1 MRELHCIA
9 CRAVF
14 DLGGAQPRSPWTN
27 ATRSLQTLGKLVP
40 QSLPPVRPYETL
52 VARTKDPADAPVR
65 VYDFG
70 RNFAGVVLLNVTGK
84 EGAKVVLR
92 YGELL
97 WPNGTVNVM
106 TSVAGQLKYKS
117 AVQCPLCPALV
128 DQQDVYIC
136 RGDSPAETWVQR
148 FVWHGFRYAE
158 VTVDA
163 GVAINSLSGI
173 ALASDVERTSSF
185 STSQA
190 ILNDIYKLVVNTQ
203 RSNMMSV
210 QSDCPHREKLGYGG
224 DAIASAETFIS
235 VFDMS
240 TFYEKRV
247 HDFNDA
253 VRENGGFTETAP
265 FVGLFMDG
273 LGDMAGSVDWG
284 SAEPLIGWWLYK
296 YYGNKRL
303 LEESWPLIERYM
315 QLLAAKAEGGL
326 LGYAMSDWMSTEPTS
341 GDMSGT
347 AFYFWVAQT
356 AAKIAGV
363 LGSHDDVARY
373 EKAAADIADAF
384 NTHFMNTSTGVYSYN
399 DTQPEPGYL
408 SGSRLAQWDGMR
420 RATEQRGGVS
430 ETRVITATQ
439 CGQSMP
445 LALGITPPELR
456 SKVASA
462 LADNVHRNQMHH
474 MGGMFSVKF
483 TLDALSTHGFFN
495 EALLT
500 QLQRTYPSFGF
511 MMDNN
516 ATTVWESWFFSNN
529 TFSHNHPMFGA
540 VVEWFQKHLA
550 GLQMTAEAIAFDQ
563 TIIRPRP
570 SELVLELEY
579 DHISARG
586 PYHISWSLRNTSLP
600 LELRL
605 QIVVPPNCKAELH
618 LPTYLWPSLW
628 PDAIQILEC
637 DPTYFPFVGPFDH
650 IRSCSLH
657 LCLSRRMTSA
667 VSLALGRS
675 IHCECCARTQSEG
688 KDATS
693 VNVPSDGLMVLGR

>member
-1 MRELHCIA
+1 M
-9 CRAVF
+9 
-14 DLGGAQPRSPWTN
+14 
-27 ATRSLQTLGKLVP
+27 
-40 QSLPPVRPYETL
+40 
-52 VARTKDPADAPVR
+52 

-70 RNFAGVVLLNVTGK
+70 RNFAGVVLLNVTGRK
-84 EGAKVVLR
+84 GAKVVLR

-117 AVQCPLCPALV
+117 SVQCPLCPALV
-128 DQQDVYIC
+128 DQKDVYIC
-136 RGDSPAETWVQR
+136 RGDAQPETWVQR

-163 GVAINSLSGI
+163 GVAINSLSGL
-173 ALASDVERTSSF
+173 ALASDVERTSNF

-247 HDFNDA
+247 RDFNDA

-284 SAEPLIGWWLYK
+284 SAEPLIQWWLYK

-303 LEESWPLIERYM
+303 LEESWPLIDRYM
-315 QLLAAKAEGGL
+315 QLLAVKSSHGGL

-347 AFYFWVAQT
+347 GFYFWVAQT
-356 AAKIAGV
+356 AAKIANV
-363 LGSHDDVARY
+363 LGNQEDALRYAKVAADVA
-373 EKAAADIADAF
+373 DVF
-384 NTHFMNTSTGVYSYN
+384 NGHFLNASTGVYSYN
-399 DTQPEPGYL
+399 DTQPEPGDL
-408 SGSRLAQWDGMR
+408 RTNRLVQWDGMR
-420 RATEQRGGVS
+420 RAAEQRLGVS
-430 ETRVITATQ
+430 GTRLINGTQ

-456 SKVASA
+456 SKVAEA
-462 LADNVHRNQMHH
+462 LVENVRRNQMHH
-474 MGGMFSVKF
+474 MGGMFSVKW
-483 TLDALSTHGFFN
+483 TLDALSTYGFFN
-495 EALLT
+495 EALST

-540 VVEWFQKHLA
+540 VVEWFHKHVA
-550 GLQMTAEAIAFDQ
+550 GLQMTDDAVAFDRA
-563 TIIRPRP
+563 IIRPRP
-570 SELVLELEY
+570 SELVRELDY
-579 DHISARG
+579 DYSSARG
-586 PYHISWSLRNTSLP
+586 RYHISWVLRNASLP
-600 LELRL
+600 AALRL
-605 QIVVPPNCKAELH
+605 RLVVPPNCNAELH
-618 LPTYLWPSLW
+618 LPTYLWPSQW
-628 PDAIQILEC
+628 PDSIQILERAQDTCRGTALAILAMIVLIVPC
-637 DPTYFPFVGPFDH
+637 DPNRCTD
-650 IRSCSLH
+650 
-657 LCLSRRMTSA
+657 LSA
-667 VSLALGRS
+667 
-675 IHCECCARTQSEG
+675 I
-688 KDATS
+688 
-693 VNVPSDGLMVLGR
+693 